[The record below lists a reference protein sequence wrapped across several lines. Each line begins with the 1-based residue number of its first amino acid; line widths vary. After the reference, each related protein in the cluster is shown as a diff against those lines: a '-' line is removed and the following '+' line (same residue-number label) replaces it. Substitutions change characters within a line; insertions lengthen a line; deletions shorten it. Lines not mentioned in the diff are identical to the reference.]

1 VHEWRHARGADHD
14 KQLST
19 TESRAIWVELG
30 RVQSFMLILGRVGLG
45 QGHFTCGS
53 GWVGQENWTHAR
65 PTLVATI
72 GCGDHM

>member
-1 VHEWRHARGADHD
+1 
-14 KQLST
+14 
-19 TESRAIWVELG
+19 
-30 RVQSFMLILGRVGLG
+30 MLILGRVGLG